1 MVRQQIMMKE
11 MGTALMIPMY
21 IIGIC
26 QPVAGVL
33 GIIGVLQSFMEY
45 HGNIA
50 IAGKRKNEK
59 ETEEKER

>member
-1 MVRQQIMMKE
+1 
-11 MGTALMIPMY
+11 MIPMY